1 VRVRAHETATVVLT
15 DSFSCHDPAGAGAMF
30 DWFHGDV
37 VVEDL
42 QRQVLARDRL
52 RVSGAAIAQR
62 YPGITGT
69 YASQG
74 SLFIIRRRGEIAE
87 LVDVLRTA
95 TAGVDHVYAGAS
107 ALPNGCGAWLRIM
120 AEDAVGLRAAMTA
133 AWQATRCLLTGRV
146 PAPRRK

>member
-1 VRVRAHETATVVLT
+1 VHVRAHESATVVLA
-15 DSFSCHDPAGAGAMF
+15 DSFSRHDPAGAGAVF

-42 QRQVLARDRL
+42 QGQVLARDRL
-52 RVSGAAIAQR
+52 RVPGGAIAER

-87 LVDVLRTA
+87 LLGALRTA
-95 TAGVDHVYAGAS
+95 TAGVEHIYAGAS

-120 AEDAVGLRAAMTA
+120 AQDAVGLRAAMTA
-133 AWQATRCLLTGRV
+133 AWQTTRCLLTGRV